1 MLQAHGRFQLLCA
14 LRQGSWGVERL
25 NRQIALWL
33 QSAGLLAASEGWYAG
48 RPVIVTRNDYE
59 LGLMN
64 GDVGIAL
71 AAQGG
76 RLRVAISF

>member
-1 MLQAHGRFQLLCA
+1 M
-14 LRQGSWGVERL
+14 ERL

-76 RLRVAISF
+76 RLRVASLSRTGSKSA